1 MKKIDRKKVNAI
13 CAGTYD
19 LFSDLSDTEKAES
32 RICAEIA
39 STIIS
44 KRQSAG
50 MSQVQLAEK
59 LGVQQPMV
67 SQLESGEYNYTISKI
82 TQLAA
87 ALDLDVK
94 IVFSDKAA
102 EPPIGSS
109 KIVSLNDRASKY
121 PIRRSSKNTSFL
133 YTEIMEG

>member
-1 MKKIDRKKVNAI
+1 MKKIDREMVDAN
-13 CAGTYD
+13 CVGTYD
-19 LFSDLSDTEKAES
+19 LFSDLSDAEKTES
-32 RICAEIA
+32 CICAEIA
-39 STIIS
+39 SAIIR

-82 TQLAA
+82 TQLVA
-87 ALDLDVK
+87 ALDIDVK
-94 IVFSDKAA
+94 IVFSDKVAG
-102 EPPIGSS
+102 PPIDGS
-109 KIVSLNDRASKY
+109 KIIPFNDRATKF
-121 PIRRSSKNTSFL
+121 PFRRSSKNTSFP